1 MSRREA
7 TMRTLKR
14 FGIALGTL
22 AAVLLAG
29 GATTASRQ
37 HRGREPH
44 KQSGGEDMK
53 LITRIAVAIGSL
65 MALVLAGGA
74 HWKG

>member
-14 FGIALGTL
+14 FGFALGTL

-29 GATTASRQ
+29 GARY
-37 HRGREPH
+37 R
-44 KQSGGEDMK
+44 
-53 LITRIAVAIGSL
+53 L
-65 MALVLAGGA
+65 
-74 HWKG
+74 

>member
-1 MSRREA
+1 MSRRE
-7 TMRTLKR
+7 
-14 FGIALGTL
+14 GI
-22 AAVLLAG
+22 
-29 GATTASRQ
+29 
-37 HRGREPH
+37 
-44 KQSGGEDMK
+44 MK

>member
-1 MSRREA
+1 MSGREA

-29 GATTASRQ
+29 SAYYR
-37 HRGREPH
+37 P
-44 KQSGGEDMK
+44 
-53 LITRIAVAIGSL
+53 
-65 MALVLAGGA
+65 
-74 HWKG
+74 

>member
-29 GATTASRQ
+29 GAHYR
-37 HRGREPH
+37 
-44 KQSGGEDMK
+44 
-53 LITRIAVAIGSL
+53 L
-65 MALVLAGGA
+65 
-74 HWKG
+74 